1 MAGGTHVGHQIRVRG
16 RYRNAEQIEHAPRS
30 ALMAH
35 LRELVDNLSGREF
48 TNIAIEPFAVEDDSG
63 ARWGLIDETAEY
75 GFSHAE
81 LRPDRLGFNPL
92 WNGEYDA

>member
-1 MAGGTHVGHQIRVRG
+1 MD
-16 RYRNAEQIEHAPRS
+16 
-30 ALMAH
+30 H
-35 LRELVDNLSGREF
+35 LRELVDNPPGREF
-48 TNIAIEPFAVEDDSG
+48 ANIAIEPFAVEDDSG